1 MVEFIMERIEARENA
16 VVLEPRGHAKTTWAN
31 TILLSYLASKYPNIR
46 IGLISNTAT
55 QSNAFSRAVRWTLET
70 NEYQHEVFGNL
81 RGQVKWND
89 TEWITKDSALH
100 GTKDVTL
107 YSTGAGGAIIS
118 KRFDLILCD
127 DILDE
132 ENTVNVEARE
142 KVQNWFWKTL
152 KPCLA
157 PGGSIVVIGTRWAD
171 GDLYQEL
178 IEEKKWP
185 SHIRSALNY
194 DEATDP
200 NHEHPTALWPA
211 LWPVDKLLAEKLDMG
226 SAMFACAYQN
236 DISGLMEGNIFA
248 RNWIRYVDHLPAGK
262 TYTYRMGVDLASSEK
277 ERADWT
283 ARVIIAEDDEYN
295 TYVINYARTK
305 TETGHRQFILDG
317 VFMNPQWPMSRI
329 IIENNQFQS
338 ALVKELINSTSL
350 PIVGKRTDTDKVTR
364 ARAAAARYESG
375 KVFHLSALRGSD
387 FEVELMQFPKGHDDL
402 IDALGNAMETGG
414 GGAFWGSLGR
424 R

>member
-1 MVEFIMERIEARENA
+1 MERIERRENG

-70 NEYQHEVFGNL
+70 NEYQHEVWGNL

-100 GTKDVTL
+100 GTKDVTCF
-107 YSTGAGGAIIS
+107 STGAGGAIIS

-132 ENTVNVEARE
+132 ENTVNIEARE

-157 PGGSIVVIGTRWAD
+157 PGGSIIVIGTRWAD
-171 GDLYQEL
+171 GDMYSEL

-185 SHIRSALNY
+185 SLVKSALNY
-194 DEATDP
+194 DETTDP
-200 NHEHPTALWPA
+200 NHEHPKALWPA
-211 LWPVDKLLAEKLDMG
+211 LWPVDRLLAEKLDMG

-248 RNWIRYVDHLPAGK
+248 RDWLRYVDHLPAGK
-262 TYTYRMGVDLASSEK
+262 KYVFKMGVDLASSER
-277 ERADWT
+277 ERADYT
-283 ARVIIAEDDEYN
+283 ARVIIAEDEEYN
-295 TYVINYARTK
+295 TYVLNVARTK

-329 IIENNQFQS
+329 VIENNQFQS
-338 ALVKELINSTSL
+338 ALVKELINTTAL
-350 PIVGKRTDTDKVTR
+350 PIVGKRADVDKTTR

-375 KVFHLSALRGSD
+375 KVYHLTSLRGSD
-387 FEVELMQFPKGHDDL
+387 FETELMQFPKGHDDM
-402 IDALGNAMETGG
+402 IDALGHAMETGG
-414 GGAFWGSLGR
+414 GSAFWGSLGYR
-424 R
+424 S